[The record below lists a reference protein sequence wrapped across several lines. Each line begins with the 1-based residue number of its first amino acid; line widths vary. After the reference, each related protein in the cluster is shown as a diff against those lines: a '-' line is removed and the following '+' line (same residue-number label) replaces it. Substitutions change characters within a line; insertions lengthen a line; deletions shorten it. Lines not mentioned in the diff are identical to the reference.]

1 MLWQTVRSP
10 GTIND
15 IGLCFS
21 RPNDEPRPP
30 VSARFSP
37 SPPPPHPL
45 THSLFPAAPLPPH
58 PLLLSSFERRQ
69 VGIRAAVNSPAPL
82 SALMSLLL
90 FALLNAIRAYSVS
103 LPLFFPSPSL
113 LRLIL
118 RAPLFPLPYDSS
130 SPSLPS
136 RNLRV
141 DLHTHTYIYT
151 RIYAHGHSRN
161 TTSLTFSTL
170 VQEKEIYL
178 FLLTQAHRGCV
189 YCVYVSRYLTF
200 VYTRLFC
207 VATIVQRTTI
217 IAIKHGHASAHYCVI
232 SRTKTLS

>member
-45 THSLFPAAPLPPH
+45 TRSLFPAAPLPPH

-118 RAPLFPLPYDSS
+118 RAPLFPLPGDSS
-130 SPSLPS
+130 SPSLSS
-136 RNLRV
+136 RNLRI
-141 DLHTHTYIYT
+141 DLRIHIYY
-151 RIYAHGHSRN
+151 RIYAHDRSRN
-161 TTSLTFSTL
+161 TLLFLTFSTL
-170 VQEKEIYL
+170 VYERKSSIYF
-178 FLLTQAHRGCV
+178 FLHKHTDGCV
-189 YCVYVSRYLTF
+189 YCVYVSRYL
-200 VYTRLFC
+200 
-207 VATIVQRTTI
+207 RTSI
-217 IAIKHGHASAHYCVI
+217 RVSSA
-232 SRTKTLS
+232 